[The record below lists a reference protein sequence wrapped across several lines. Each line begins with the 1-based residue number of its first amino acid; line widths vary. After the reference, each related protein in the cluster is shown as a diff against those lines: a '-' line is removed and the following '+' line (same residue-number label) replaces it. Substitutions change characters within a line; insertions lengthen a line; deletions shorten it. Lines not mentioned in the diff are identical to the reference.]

1 MNKKSILIFLGAF
14 IFLVLISVDVM
25 YGQCAMCKAAVES
38 EAENGGSIGAGLNS
52 GILYL
57 MSVPYIMAGAA
68 AIWFYRKYK
77 KNQAAEL
84 AA

>member
-1 MNKKSILIFLGAF
+1 MF
-14 IFLVLISVDVM
+14 
-25 YGQCAMCKAAVES
+25 GQCAMCKAAVES

-57 MSVPYIMAGAA
+57 MAVPYLLFGGGAA
-68 AIWFYRKYK
+68 YLYISYK
-77 KNQAAEL
+77 KRQAANL